1 MEEITMKK
9 INMIIALVLA
19 VAMIMAAGVVLTACG
34 GKKNTDPTA
43 ATTATTATTAA
54 TQQATTNGSSSQTA
68 QNGNSSS
75 QSAASSAGSL
85 SDDGYISENAAI
97 ENVRAQIGTGGK
109 IISYTKGFTP
119 DGIKAWIVVTEP
131 VTTSD
136 GPTTVTYYTNDQFC
150 YAASQDTSN
159 AAGDYL
165 DEASALQQVREQVG
179 TGAQILDYYQGTTPD
194 GMKAWVVTVQPITTS
209 DGPETV
215 IYYVNHQF
223 CYSAQ

>member
-1 MEEITMKK
+1 MKK

-19 VAMIMAAGVVLTACG
+19 ISMVMATGIMLTGC

-54 TQQATTNGSSSQTA
+54 TEKATTNAANGTSSQNA
-68 QNGNSSS
+68 QNGTSS

-85 SDDGYISENAAI
+85 SDDGYISENAAL
-97 ENVRAQIGTGGK
+97 ENVKAQIGTGGK

-131 VTTSD
+131 VTTND

-150 YAASQDTSN
+150 YAAAQDTSN

-223 CYSAQ
+223 CYPAQ

>member
-1 MEEITMKK
+1 MKK

-19 VAMIMAAGVVLTACG
+19 VAMIMAAGVVLTGCG
-34 GKKNTDPTA
+34 DKKNTDPTA
-43 ATTATTATTAA
+43 ATTATTAA
-54 TQQATTNGSSSQTA
+54 TEKATTGA
-68 QNGNSSS
+68 ADNSSS
-75 QSAASSAGSL
+75 QNAQNGSNTSSQAAASSAGSV
-85 SDDGYISENAAI
+85 SDDGYISENAAL

-223 CYSAQ
+223 CYPAQ